1 MKKIIEKFLKIEKFY
16 FESKSLENSQM
27 NWDNKGKGKI
37 QKTVKIKEENIEN
50 SNIKIYFDENIFLE
64 NGLELKDK
72 KMWEISNKK
81 IKFYHFRNNNFE
93 KIFEFIC
100 DKNEKY
106 VMKKIYECEPDSY
119 FGNLK
124 ILENEIIFEI
134 KIVGKRKN
142 EKIKYIYKIEKENRV
157 EKDESI

>member
-1 MKKIIEKFLKIEKFY
+1 MKKIIEKFLRLKNFE

-27 NWDNKGKGKI
+27 DWNNKGWGKI
-37 QKTVKIKEENIEN
+37 VKVMKIEEETPINK
-50 SNIKIYFDENIFLE
+50 SIKIYFDEKIFLE
-64 NGLELKDK
+64 NGMELKDR

-81 IKFYHFRNNNFE
+81 IKFYHFRNNIFE

-100 DKNEKY
+100 DENEKY
-106 VMKKIYECEPDSY
+106 VMKKIYECKPDNY

-124 ILENEIIFEI
+124 ILENKIIFEI

-142 EKIKYIYKIEKENRV
+142 EKIKYVYQIEKNRV

>member
-1 MKKIIEKFLKIEKFY
+1 MKKIIEKFLKIENFY

-27 NWDNKGKGKI
+27 DWDNKGCGKI
-37 QKTVKIKEENIEN
+37 VKVMKIEEETPINE
-50 SNIKIYFDENIFLE
+50 SIKIYFDEKIFLE
-64 NGLELKDK
+64 NGMELKDK
-72 KMWEISNKK
+72 KMWEILVNK
-81 IKFYHFRNNNFE
+81 INFYHFINNNFE

-100 DKNEKY
+100 DENEKY

-142 EKIKYIYKIEKENRV
+142 EKIKYIYKIEKNRV

>member
-27 NWDNKGKGKI
+27 DWDNKGCGKI
-37 QKTVKIKEENIEN
+37 VKVMKIEEETPINE
-50 SNIKIYFDENIFLE
+50 SIKIYFDEKIFLE
-64 NGLELKDK
+64 NGMELKDK
-72 KMWEISNKK
+72 KMWEILVNK
-81 IKFYHFRNNNFE
+81 INFYHFRNNNFE

-100 DKNEKY
+100 DENEKY

-142 EKIKYIYKIEKENRV
+142 EKIKYIYKIEKNRA

>member
-1 MKKIIEKFLKIEKFY
+1 
-16 FESKSLENSQM
+16 
-27 NWDNKGKGKI
+27 
-37 QKTVKIKEENIEN
+37 
-50 SNIKIYFDENIFLE
+50 
-64 NGLELKDK
+64 
-72 KMWEISNKK
+72 MWEISNKK
-81 IKFYHFRNNNFE
+81 IKFYHFRNNIFE

-100 DKNEKY
+100 DENEKY
-106 VMKKIYECEPDSY
+106 VMKKIYECKPDNY

-142 EKIKYIYKIEKENRV
+142 EKIKYVYQIEKNRV

>member
-1 MKKIIEKFLKIEKFY
+1 MKKIVEKFLKIEKFY

-27 NWDNKGKGKI
+27 NWNNSGRGKVQKI
-37 QKTVKIKEENIEN
+37 VKFEDENIEN
-50 SNIKIYFDENIFLE
+50 NNIKIYFDEDIFLE
-64 NGLELKDK
+64 NGMELKDR

-81 IKFYHFRNNNFE
+81 IKFHHFRNNIFE

-100 DKNEKY
+100 DENEKY

-142 EKIKYIYKIEKENRV
+142 EKIKYIYKIEKNRV

>member
-27 NWDNKGKGKI
+27 DWDNKGCGKI
-37 QKTVKIKEENIEN
+37 VKVMKIEEETPINE
-50 SNIKIYFDENIFLE
+50 SIKIYFDEKIFLE
-64 NGLELKDK
+64 NGMELKDK
-72 KMWEISNKK
+72 KMWEILVNK
-81 IKFYHFRNNNFE
+81 INFYHFRNNNFE

-100 DKNEKY
+100 DENEKY

-142 EKIKYIYKIEKENRV
+142 EKIKYIYKIEKNRV
-157 EKDESI
+157 EKDECI

>member
-27 NWDNKGKGKI
+27 DWDNKGCGKI
-37 QKTVKIKEENIEN
+37 VKVMKIEEETPINE
-50 SNIKIYFDENIFLE
+50 SIKIYFDEKIFLE
-64 NGLELKDK
+64 NGMELKDK
-72 KMWEISNKK
+72 KMWEILVNK
-81 IKFYHFRNNNFE
+81 INFYHFRNNNFE

-100 DKNEKY
+100 DENEKY

-142 EKIKYIYKIEKENRV
+142 EKIKYIYKIEKNRV

>member
-1 MKKIIEKFLKIEKFY
+1 MKKIIEKFLKIENFY

-27 NWDNKGKGKI
+27 NWDNSGRGKVE
-37 QKTVKIKEENIEN
+37 KTVKIEDENIEN
-50 SNIKIYFDENIFLE
+50 NNIKIYFDENIFLE
-64 NGLELKDK
+64 NELELKDK
-72 KMWEISNKK
+72 KMWEILVNK
-81 IKFYHFRNNNFE
+81 INFYHFRNDNFE

-100 DKNEKY
+100 DENEKY
-106 VMKKIYECEPDSY
+106 VMKKIYECKPDNY

-142 EKIKYIYKIEKENRV
+142 EKIKYVYQIEKNRV